1 MKSAAKDLG
10 RRALAPVAKGL
21 VRLYVSPNHVTVAGL
36 VAMAGSGVLLARGSF
51 RGAGVALLV
60 GGLCDMLDGA
70 VARTSGKSSSFGAFF
85 DSTSDRLAELLFF
98 AGLLVYF
105 TGVEP
110 SVQYALLTFLAA
122 GGSLLVSYTR
132 ARAEG
137 LGIDCQVGMMERPE
151 RMVLLLIAC
160 FVGAIGVKVALWILT
175 PLVFFTSLQRVL
187 HVKKRTRAS

>member
-10 RRALAPVAKGL
+10 RRALAPVAE
-21 VRLYVSPNHVTVAGL
+21 RLARLHVSPNQITLAGL
-36 VAMAGSGVLLARGSF
+36 VAMAGSGVLLALGSF
-51 RGAGVALLV
+51 RGAGLALLV

-70 VARTSGKSSSFGAFF
+70 VARSSGVSSKFGAFF

-105 TGVEP
+105 TRVEL
-110 SVQYALLTFLAA
+110 SVLYALLTFLAA

-137 LGIDCQVGMMERPE
+137 LGVDCQVGMMERPE

-160 FVGAIGVKVALWILT
+160 FVGGIGVKVALWVLT

-187 HVKKRTRAS
+187 HVEKRTRAL

>member
-1 MKSAAKDLG
+1 MKSAIKDMG
-10 RRALAPVAKGL
+10 RRALAPVAEGL
-21 VRLYVSPNHVTVAGL
+21 TRLHVSPNQVTLAGL
-36 VAMAGSGVLLARGSF
+36 VAMAGSGALLALGSF

-60 GGLCDMLDGA
+60 GGVCDMLDGA
-70 VARTSGKSSSFGAFF
+70 VARSSGVSTKFGAFF

-98 AGLLVYF
+98 AGSLVYF
-105 TGVEP
+105 TRVEP
-110 SVQYALLTFLAA
+110 SVLYALLTFFAA

-137 LGIDCQVGMMERPE
+137 LGVDCQVGMMERPE

-160 FVGAIGVKVALWILT
+160 FVGGIGVKVALWVLT

-187 HVKKRTRAS
+187 HVQERTRTL

>member
-10 RRALAPVAKGL
+10 RRALAPVAHGL
-21 VRLYVSPNHVTVAGL
+21 ARLHVSPNHVTLAGL
-36 VAMAGSGVLLARGSF
+36 VAMAGSGVLLGLGSF
-51 RGAGVALLV
+51 RSAGVALLV

-70 VARTSGKSSSFGAFF
+70 VARSNGVSSKFGAFF
-85 DSTSDRLAELLFF
+85 DSTCDRLAELLFF

-105 TGVEP
+105 TRVEP
-110 SVQYALLTFLAA
+110 SVLYALLTFLAA

-137 LGIDCQVGMMERPE
+137 LGIDCAVGMMERPE

-160 FVGAIGVKVALWILT
+160 FVGGIGLKVALWVLT

-187 HVKKRTRAS
+187 HVQERTRTL